1 MRKVIPKRVT
11 AGNNFRLSYLQF
23 SHGRVEFLFKSLE
36 LHDRCYFMYAFIK
49 PYQSIKLFMDNSISN
64 LISSF
69 LGVIIPRYGQIY
81 QVRTVFQLI
90 FFSRYHFSPN
100 KVNYCNA
107 TVLSRDLSS
116 QNVK

>member
-36 LHDRCYFMYAFIK
+36 LHDLCYFMYAFIK
-49 PYQSIKLFMDNSISN
+49 PYKSIKPFMDDSISN
-64 LISSF
+64 PISSF